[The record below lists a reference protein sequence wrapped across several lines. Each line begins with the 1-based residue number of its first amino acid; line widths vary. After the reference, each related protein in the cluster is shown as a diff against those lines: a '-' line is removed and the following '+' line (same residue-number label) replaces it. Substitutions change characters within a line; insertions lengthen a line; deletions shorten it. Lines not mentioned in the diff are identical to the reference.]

1 MKYRHIF
8 LFLANFDSNSKTKNT
23 RITIGYLGRLSN
35 EKGLEYL
42 IDASNKLEQNE
53 IDHKLIIAGDNTDP
67 RFQKY
72 IQRLQNI
79 SNKNVYFLG
88 KINEK
93 EKRIL
98 SKFRYIHST

>member
-1 MKYRHIF
+1 M
-8 LFLANFDSNSKTKNT
+8 
-23 RITIGYLGRLSN
+23 
-35 EKGLEYL
+35 EYL

-93 EKRIL
+93 EKEFYQNLDIFIL
-98 SKFRYIHST
+98 PSINSLESIWNCSIRSNELWYSSYCKRHIWREINNKKY